1 LNGNFSDIQKLQLEW
16 TFSDMTNLLITTIN
30 SRRPLTKDSP
40 MSKTHGSV
48 APKERV
54 NIKYVPATGD
64 QQAEVELP
72 LKLLITGD
80 FKGFGE
86 DTAIEDRQAIRIDKD
101 NFNDVLAKAE
111 IRLDMTI
118 PSALSNGSD
127 ANLNVQLHFKT
138 INDFGPDAVAR
149 QVPELNKL
157 LELREALVALKGP
170 MGNVP
175 AFRKHL
181 QSLLTD
187 DTTRQR
193 LANELNLVLDAAK
206 DSPDA

>member
-1 LNGNFSDIQKLQLEW
+1 
-16 TFSDMTNLLITTIN
+16 
-30 SRRPLTKDSP
+30 
-40 MSKTHGSV
+40 MSKMPGSV

-80 FKGFGE
+80 FKGHGE
-86 DTAIEDRQAIRIDKD
+86 LIALEDRQAVRIDKD
-101 NFNDVLAKAE
+101 NFNEVLAKAE
-111 IRLDMTI
+111 VTLNMAVPAVLRNDTDHD
-118 PSALSNGSD
+118 LS
-127 ANLNVQLHFKT
+127 VQLHFQT
-138 INDFGPDAVAR
+138 INDFGPDAIAR
-149 QVPELNKL
+149 QVPELAKL

-181 QSLLTD
+181 QSLLSD
-187 DTTRQR
+187 EAARER
-193 LANELNLVLDAAK
+193 LASELSLVLEAPKA
-206 DSPDA
+206 SPEA

>member
-1 LNGNFSDIQKLQLEW
+1 
-16 TFSDMTNLLITTIN
+16 
-30 SRRPLTKDSP
+30 
-40 MSKTHGSV
+40 MSKTQSSV
-48 APKERV
+48 APKERI

-80 FKGFGE
+80 FKGHGE
-86 DTAIEDRQAIRIDKD
+86 LTALEDRQSTRIDKD
-101 NFNDVLAKAE
+101 TFNEVLTKAE
-111 IRLDMTI
+111 VSLGMAV
-118 PSALSNGSD
+118 PSVLSND
-127 ANLNVQLHFKT
+127 QDTDLNVQLHFKS

-181 QSLLTD
+181 QNLLTD
-187 DTTRQR
+187 ESARQR
-193 LANELNLVLDAAK
+193 LASELNLVLDA
-206 DSPDA
+206 PDN

>member
-1 LNGNFSDIQKLQLEW
+1 
-16 TFSDMTNLLITTIN
+16 
-30 SRRPLTKDSP
+30 
-40 MSKTHGSV
+40 MSKIQGSV
-48 APKERV
+48 APKERI

-80 FKGFGE
+80 FKGHGE
-86 DTAIEDRQAIRIDKD
+86 RDALEDRQSTRIDK
-101 NFNDVLAKAE
+101 NTFNEVLAKAE
-111 IRLDMTI
+111 VALDM
-118 PSALSNGSD
+118 AVLSVLNNDQGSD
-127 ANLNVQLHFKT
+127 LNVQLQFKN

-187 DTTRQR
+187 ETARQR
-193 LANELNLVLDAAK
+193 LASELNLALDA
-206 DSPDA
+206 PDN